1 MTDQTDPDAAPGWL
15 SAADI
20 EQLPEDV
27 YPHPLNISAVR
38 RMRSLGDLTGLTR
51 LGIHLVRLTPGHDS
65 SEFHRH
71 HNSDEFI
78 YVLQGR
84 GKARLGDDI
93 ITIGPGDFLA
103 FPAGGVAHKLFNP
116 YEVDLLYLM
125 GGNRPAEDICDY
137 PEAGKR
143 LRITGEQRQ
152 YQSLPADASGSGT
165 DRR

>member
-1 MTDQTDPDAAPGWL
+1 MNQQGESKQLPLYL
-15 SAADI
+15 SAAEI
-20 EQLPEDV
+20 ETLNEDV

-65 SEFHRH
+65 SEYHRH

-84 GKARLGDDI
+84 AKARLGEET
-93 ITIGPGDFLA
+93 ITIGPGDFLG
-103 FPAGGVAHKLFNP
+103 FPAGSLAHKLFNP

-125 GGNRPAEDICDY
+125 GGSRPAEDICDY

-143 LRITGEQRQ
+143 LRTADGKRQ
-152 YQSLPADASGSGT
+152 YMSLPAEAAQRAD
-165 DRR
+165 DKK